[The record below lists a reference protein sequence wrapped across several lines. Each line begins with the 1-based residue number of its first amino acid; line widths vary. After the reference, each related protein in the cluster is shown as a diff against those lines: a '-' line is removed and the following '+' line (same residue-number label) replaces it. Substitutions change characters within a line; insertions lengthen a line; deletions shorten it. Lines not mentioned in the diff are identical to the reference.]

1 MAVPDVYGAIDQTR
15 VTIGVINT
23 WTAVAIPVGARN
35 AMLQLEDQTATGRV
49 STDPLIS
56 PTTEGGVLLPGTAM
70 TIAGTA
76 AAVVTLYVASD
87 KLTSAILIY
96 TLDQ

>member
-1 MAVPDVYGAIDQTR
+1 MAVSNVYGAIDQTR
-15 VTIGVINT
+15 VTIGVINI

-49 STDPLIS
+49 STNTLIS
-56 PTTEGGVLLPGTAM
+56 ATTEGGVLLPGTAM

-76 AAVVTLYVASD
+76 AAIVTFYVASD